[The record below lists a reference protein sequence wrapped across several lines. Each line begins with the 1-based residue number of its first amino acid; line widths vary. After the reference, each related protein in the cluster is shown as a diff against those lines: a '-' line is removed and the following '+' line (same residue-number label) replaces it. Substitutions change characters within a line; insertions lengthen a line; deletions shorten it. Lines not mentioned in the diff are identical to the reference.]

1 MRKLSFLKGAFVILA
16 VCCNLLL
23 LRRSSADGEFDGTG
37 EEVRDDRWGSSTADW
52 QLISSSVTSASG
64 PGVNTYMKSY
74 PGRLSIRCNWEHF
87 RVQYTPLFPFTRLM
101 PQVSYFDKVL
111 SSQRLEGL
119 ALSTSTLVSP
129 WACSVTSI

>member
-1 MRKLSFLKGAFVILA
+1 MWKLSVLKGAFIILA

-23 LRRSSADGEFDGTG
+23 LRRTAADGEFNGTD

-74 PGRLSIRCNWEHF
+74 PGRLCLCCYPAI
-87 RVQYTPLFPFTRLM
+87 
-101 PQVSYFDKVL
+101 
-111 SSQRLEGL
+111 
-119 ALSTSTLVSP
+119 A
-129 WACSVTSI
+129 